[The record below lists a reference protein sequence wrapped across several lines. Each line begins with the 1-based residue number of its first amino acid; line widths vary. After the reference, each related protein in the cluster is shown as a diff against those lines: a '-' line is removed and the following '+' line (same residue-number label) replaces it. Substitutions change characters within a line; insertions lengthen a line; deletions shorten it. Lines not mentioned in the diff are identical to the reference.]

1 MMHTDTIILP
11 LTLHGWSGGLASM
24 SNIGRYEIIRE
35 LGRGG
40 TAAVFLARDPYM
52 QREVAIK
59 LLSGALT
66 DDPQFRTRFQHEAAI
81 VAVLDHPYIVP
92 VYDFGYH
99 EEQPFIVM
107 RHMLGGSLAEVI
119 QKQKVLSI
127 SESAQIIERM
137 GAALDEAHRCGIIHR
152 DFKPHNILMDA
163 QGETF
168 LADFGLFKI
177 ANWSSPMSAVY
188 VMGTAAYMS
197 PEQVH
202 GDMEIDRRT
211 DVYAM
216 GVSLFEMLS
225 GRPPYQDENQTKL
238 MMKHVLDPV
247 PDITALLPDLPA
259 AMAAVITR
267 AMAKDPNARY
277 GTAGEFAAA
286 VVSISRGI
294 PSRRARKRWTSNE
307 LDSVLGALED
317 EEENEA

>member
-1 MMHTDTIILP
+1 
-11 LTLHGWSGGLASM
+11 M

-40 TAAVFLARDPYM
+40 MAVVYLARDPYM
-52 QREVAIK
+52 KREVAVK
-59 LLSGALT
+59 LMSGTLT
-66 DDPQFRTRFQHEAAI
+66 ADPEFRVRFQREASI
-81 VAVLDHPYIVP
+81 VAVLDHPCIVP

-107 RHMLGGSLAEVI
+107 RYMLGGSLADII
-119 QKQKVLSI
+119 QKQGALSL
-127 SESAQIIERM
+127 SVAAQIVERM

-168 LADFGLFKI
+168 LGDFGLYKI
-177 ANWSSPMSAVY
+177 ANRSGSFSGAY
-188 VMGTAAYMS
+188 ILGTAAYMS

-202 GDMEIDRRT
+202 GDLEIDRRA

-216 GVSLFEMLS
+216 GASLFEMLS
-225 GRPPYQDENQTKL
+225 GRPPYQDANQTRL

-247 PDITALLPDLPA
+247 PDISGIMPDLPA
-259 AMAAVITR
+259 GMDAVISR
-267 AMAKDPNARY
+267 AMAKDPNTRY
-277 GTAGEFAAA
+277 PTAGEFATA
-286 VVSISRGI
+286 VVAVSRGM

-307 LDSVLGALED
+307 LDSVLGALGD
-317 EEENEA
+317 EEENDQ